1 MTKRN
6 CIHGQIIDRKSVE
19 NIPRYHLHLSI
30 DMSEKRENRSL
41 THEESR
47 PRFKFRSRIYIY
59 CARFIPTKEEFYE
72 LWMNADKLIDLMA
85 LWIKN

>member
-47 PRFKFRSRIYIY
+47 PRFTERGATEILEWHLHNRRRLQFIESR
-59 CARFIPTKEEFYE
+59 CLE
-72 LWMNADKLIDLMA
+72 L
-85 LWIKN
+85 